1 MSSCRMGSGQ
11 PHLETEDNAVQQLSA
26 HGSASHKSAYRSRM
40 IACKCSH
47 TQMTQS
53 SSPLVQPRLADYS
66 LSSSRFP
73 STESA
78 SPPSHN
84 NTSHPPTP
92 RTSHKVHHD
101 TAFHTHA
108 PHNPA
113 ALHASPHNSTHAHNP
128 YPCTFSEPPIYHRNT
143 SSSVPFYHTACT
155 VQHDRSGHKDAGT
168 SCFYRR
174 FGRMNVV
181 VVLGPL
187 LG

>member
-1 MSSCRMGSGQ
+1 M
-11 PHLETEDNAVQQLSA
+11 EQQLSV
-26 HGSASHKSAYRSRM
+26 HDSASRRSVSHSRM
-40 IACKCSH
+40 RVCRYYR
-47 TQMTQS
+47 TQTSLS
-53 SSPLVQPRLADYS
+53 SVPLHHPPLANYS
-66 LSSSRFP
+66 LSSPIFP

-78 SPPSHN
+78 SLPSHK
-84 NTSHPPTP
+84 NTSNPPTP

-108 PHNPA
+108 PHIPA
-113 ALHASPHNSTHAHNP
+113 ALHASCHNSTHAHNP
-128 YPCTFSEPPIYHRNT
+128 YPYTFSAFPNYHRSI
-143 SSSVPFYHTACT
+143 SSSAPSYHTACT

-181 VVLGPL
+181 VILEPL